1 MINRSYCMFFMAVVH
16 CLYRLDT
23 SSQGKIDREKK
34 LRNREIGRLNG
45 RSHLSGCRRFLSRE
59 VGKTGSFRARKSWN
73 SSLNWNQPLLGE

>member
-1 MINRSYCMFFMAVVH
+1 MTER
-16 CLYRLDT
+16 
-23 SSQGKIDREKK
+23 KK
-34 LRNREIGRLNG
+34 LRNREDG